1 MGIFIKNHLLIDAR
15 KDLKIVN
22 ENINIENIW
31 YEITDPVTKESS
43 IVAVIYRYPIYNKL
57 AMDTFTNDLE
67 RSIDILSKENQ
78 KCIIGDDINIKGLKI
93 EKDDNVSSLC
103 NMMLSNNYIPHIT
116 LPTRITDHS
125 ISLIDHFQL
134 KESNMICNKIT
145 PVNISNNIT
154 DHLPNIIFMPCH
166 V

>member
-1 MGIFIKNHLLIDAR
+1 MELFIKNHLLIGEC

-43 IVAVIYRYPIYNKL
+43 IVAVIYRHPIYTKL

-67 RSIDILSKENQ
+67 RSIDNLSKENK
-78 KCIIGDDINIKGLKI
+78 KCIICGDININRLKI
-93 EKDDNVSSLC
+93 EKDNNV
-103 NMMLSNNYIPHIT
+103 SNNYIPHIT
-116 LPTRITDHS
+116 LPTHITDHN
-125 ISLIDHFQL
+125 ISLIDHILL

-145 PVNISNNIT
+145 ASNI
-154 DHLPNIIFMPCH
+154 
-166 V
+166 